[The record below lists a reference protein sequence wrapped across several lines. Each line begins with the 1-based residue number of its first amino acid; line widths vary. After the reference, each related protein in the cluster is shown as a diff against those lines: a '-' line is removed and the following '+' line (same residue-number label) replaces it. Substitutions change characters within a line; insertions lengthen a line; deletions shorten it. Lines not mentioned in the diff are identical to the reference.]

1 MRIRIAHETIYRYE
15 KPAKSVIQT
24 LRLAPRSHDGQHVIR
39 WRINVDQDVRLSEIE
54 DAFGNIGHVFSAAG
68 QIESMCVSVE
78 GEVEMQDHAGVLRGT
93 IERFPVA
100 LYLRETPLS
109 QADDALCRF
118 AREAAAGS
126 SGTLA
131 ACHALN
137 EAIHATLA
145 FDADP
150 ETTASTAATALAAKR
165 GIAQDLAHIF
175 IACARSLAIPARYV
189 SGLVHLPE
197 EATSGN
203 AAHAWAEAYVEGLGW
218 VGFDPAFE
226 VCPTDHHVRVAMGLD
241 YLGAAPVRGARYGG
255 EGESLD
261 VRISLSERLAQRQAQ
276 RQAQN

>member
-150 ETTASTAATALAAKR
+150 ETTAGTAATALAAKR

-175 IACARSLAIPARYV
+175 IACARSLGIPARYV